1 MGELEKKELRN
12 GRTPSCGCDK
22 VGFSTS
28 VIRYTLTVFESLSWF
43 NTVSIA
49 MVAIGI
55 ELG

>member
-1 MGELEKKELRN
+1 MGELGKKELRN

-22 VGFSTS
+22 VAFSTS
-28 VIRYTLTVFESLSWF
+28 VIKHTLTVFESLSWF